1 MIPGQDIVI
10 LEGARTP
17 VGSFL
22 GRLSS
27 LSATELGAAAARAAI
42 ERSAVDS
49 ATIDAIAFGNV
60 LQTSKDAVYLARH
73 VGLDAGAPIE
83 APAVVV
89 NTACGSGIEALTHAG
104 RALALGEATMVLA
117 GGAENMSMAP
127 YAMRGVRTG
136 WKMIKSDVDD
146 TLFSALYDPKAGCAI
161 GETVEHL
168 ARERGVSRRAADE
181 AAAAGQKRAAAAQE
195 RGIYAEEIAPVTI
208 PSRRGEIRVDTDESP
223 RPETTLEGLAALPGL
238 FERDGVVTAG
248 NSCGLND
255 AAAAVVMTTGEVAA
269 ARGLT
274 PLGRVVSWASVGVEP
289 VLMGLGPV
297 QACRRA
303 LERAELS
310 FDDIDLIELNDSFT
324 VQYLAIRD
332 ELGVDDDRVNVNGGA
347 IALGHPMAATGTRLV
362 LSALYELRRRGGRY
376 ALCTVCIGGG
386 QGIAVVIERPDP
398 NKPRRRSA

>member
-1 MIPGQDIVI
+1 MLTDHDIVI

-22 GRLSS
+22 GRLSQV
-27 LSATELGAAAARAAI
+27 SATELGTAAADAAI
-42 ERSAVDS
+42 ERSAIDP
-49 ATIDAIAFGNV
+49 ATIDAVVFGNV

-73 VGLDAGAPIE
+73 VGLSAGAPIE
-83 APAVVV
+83 TPALVV
-89 NTACGSGIEALTHAG
+89 NRACGSGIEALIQG
-104 RALALGEATMVLA
+104 GYALALGDASMVLA

-136 WKMIKSDVDD
+136 WKMLRSDVDD
-146 TLFSALYDPKAGCAI
+146 MLFSALHDPKAGCAI

-168 ARERGVSRRAADE
+168 ARERGITRRAADE

-195 RGIYAEEIAPVTI
+195 RGIYADEIIPVALA
-208 PSRRGEIRVDTDESP
+208 SRRGETRVEHDESP
-223 RPETTLEGLAALPGL
+223 RPETTLEGLASLPGL
-238 FERDGVVTAG
+238 FQRDGVVTAG

-269 ARGLT
+269 ARGLA
-274 PLGRVVSWASVGVEP
+274 PLGRVVSWANVGVEP

-297 QACRRA
+297 HASRRA

-310 FDDIDLIELNDSFT
+310 LDDIDLIELNDSFT

-332 ELGVDDDRVNVNGGA
+332 ELGLDDAKVNVNGGA

-386 QGIAVVIERPDP
+386 QGTAIIVELHPAAGSVR
-398 NKPRRRSA
+398 